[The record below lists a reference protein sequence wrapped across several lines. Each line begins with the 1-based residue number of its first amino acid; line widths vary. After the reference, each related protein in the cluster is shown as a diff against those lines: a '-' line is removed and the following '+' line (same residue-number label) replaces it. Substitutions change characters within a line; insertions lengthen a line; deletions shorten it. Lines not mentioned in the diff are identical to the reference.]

1 MNFESLFGFLRLS
14 ENSLPRNIGEQILKV
29 QTSSDTN
36 TINNTI
42 MKIFNTI
49 FFVLLMNVISLN
61 LSAQCASGG
70 DGTGSDGA
78 TPTGNGSRLLLLYPS
93 TAERDAALAAIS
105 TITYNGVVYPIETN
119 TGVQDRRIRTSQ
131 DPAVAGTFPNPF
143 TGTITL
149 NLAAG
154 GTVDCSY
161 TANALPVEYT
171 EINVKA
177 MKEGNLL
184 SWITAQEV
192 NNHSFEIEASTD
204 GVRFSTIET
213 VLGAGNSDVENR
225 YSYLDRGPF
234 NAEVKYYRIKQIDF
248 DGQYDYSEILV
259 AENKDANQSSP
270 QIKSNLITSGS
281 TVEIFNVENTA
292 YRLVSANG
300 ESISRGILTSADNII
315 NTSELRKGMYFV
327 VMDSGEVFKIVIM

>member
-1 MNFESLFGFLRLS
+1 
-14 ENSLPRNIGEQILKV
+14 
-29 QTSSDTN
+29 
-36 TINNTI
+36 

-49 FFVLLMNVISLN
+49 FFVLLMNMISLS
-61 LSAQCASGG
+61 LFSQC
-70 DGTGSDGA
+70 GSTA
-78 TPTGNGSRLLLLYPS
+78 RGNGSPGDRLRLFYDTPAEAV
-93 TAERDAALAAIS
+93 TANGQIENTGGIVYLGV
-105 TITYNGVVYPIETN
+105 TYNKSLVNGTF
-119 TGVQDRRIRTSQ
+119 IRSAIAN
-131 DPAVAGTFPNPF
+131 PAVFFDPF
-143 TGTITL
+143 VGTITL
-149 NLAAG
+149 NLVGGGTIDCTYAAG
-154 GTVDCSY
+154 VL
-161 TANALPVEYT
+161 LPVEYA
-171 EINVKA
+171 EINVKVL
-177 MKEGNLL
+177 KEGNLL

-213 VLGAGNSDVENR
+213 ILGAGNSDVENQ

-259 AENKDANQSSP
+259 AKNKDINQSSP

-281 TVEIFNVENTA
+281 TVEVFNVENTA
-292 YRLVSANG
+292 YRLVSASG
-300 ESISRGILTSADNII
+300 ESISRGVLTSANNTI

>member
-1 MNFESLFGFLRLS
+1 
-14 ENSLPRNIGEQILKV
+14 
-29 QTSSDTN
+29 
-36 TINNTI
+36 
-42 MKIFNTI
+42 MKNFNTI
-49 FFVLLMNVISLN
+49 FFVLLMNMISLS
-61 LSAQCASGG
+61 LFSQCGSSARGN
-70 DGTGSDGA
+70 GTQGNILRLFYDSAADATAAFAAIDQIVFNGVLYNVQQA
-78 TPTGNGSRLLLLYPS
+78 NATTLRTPTGG
-93 TAERDAALAAIS
+93 AAAP
-105 TITYNGVVYPIETN
+105 N
-119 TGVQDRRIRTSQ
+119 
-131 DPAVAGTFPNPF
+131 GTFADPF
-143 TGTITL
+143 VGTITL
-149 NLAAG
+149 NLVGGGTIDCTYDAAG
-154 GTVDCSY
+154 I
-161 TANALPVEYT
+161 LPVEYA

-177 MKEGNLL
+177 LKEGNLL

-204 GVRFSTIET
+204 GLRFSTIET
-213 VLGAGNSDVENR
+213 VLGAGNSDVENQ